1 MISRAV
7 QDAYEL
13 SPVQQGMLFQT
24 RLDPGSDVYVVRIWT
39 RLSGTLDVNAFRAAW
54 EWAAA
59 RHGALRTGFVTENVR
74 TPVQVVHA
82 GVQVPLEVLDWTGA
96 DEAETERRIQSLVDE
111 DRERPFD
118 LAAPPLLRLHLA
130 RLAEQEHVLVWSL
143 HHLVMDGWSYTS
155 LLREVLARHDAALR
169 GTEFDPPAP
178 RPYREFIGWLRG
190 RDRAAAE
197 AFWRAALAGVSE
209 PTPLGIDGAARPGE
223 TGFGDH
229 SRHLSLEATAA
240 LQAAARAHRVTLAT
254 LVQGAWALVLA
265 RYAGTDDVVF
275 GWTGSGRPEGLAGA
289 ERMCGLFV
297 NTLPAR
303 VRVPDDAAPGPW
315 LREMQDAQLA
325 AREHEHTA
333 LVDVQGWTEVPR
345 GRPLFESILAFENFP
360 RLDGAAGTG
369 GLAVGALR
377 GASSTGYPLTLLAH
391 PGERMHLRAYQDRA
405 RISDAAAQ
413 RLLGHLETA
422 LQAIA
427 SAPADALL
435 GELEILT
442 AEERARVLGPWAAP
456 RRPYPA
462 LPMHR
467 LFAEHA
473 ARDPE
478 KTAVTAADGALTYGE
493 LEARANRLANHLV
506 ALGVQPGQIVAMG
519 LDRGTHRIITLLA
532 IVKAGGAYL
541 PLDPSYP
548 RERLAFLLDDAG
560 ARVVVTDAATAGAL
574 PLDGRTAVLV
584 DADAARIAGHS
595 AEAPA
600 VRVEADDPLYVVYTS
615 GSTGIPKG
623 VLLSHRALARLT
635 RAVDYA
641 DWGPQQVWMHFV
653 ALTFDTSAMEIWGA
667 LANGGTLAVFPPHQ
681 PTLDELGT
689 FWREQGVT
697 TVWLTAGLFHQLVDA
712 RLDDF
717 AVLRQVMAG
726 GDVLSVPHCR
736 RLLQAHPHLRLIN
749 GYGPSENGTYTSA
762 HVIRPADLER
772 ASIPIGRPVPN
783 TTCYVLDGR
792 MRPVPPG
799 VWGELYTGG
808 DGLAMGYLNRPE
820 MTAERFVTIQV
831 DGRPE
836 RVYRTGDRARWMDDG
851 ALEFLGRTD
860 FQVKIRG
867 FRVEPGEVEQALQA
881 HPAVRGAT
889 VVPRDDAQGEKRLVG
904 WFVGDAP
911 VDDLREFL
919 RGRLPDYMVPAAL
932 VRMEALPLN
941 RHGKVDRGALPD
953 PGAPVDAAAGGYVA
967 PRTEAEE
974 LLAALWGEVLGAER
988 VGVHEDFFAAGG
1000 HSLHA
1005 MQLVTRIREALRVE
1019 LPLNAFFEAPTVA
1032 GLAMRLAG
1040 EGGAHAD
1047 RLERTARLAR
1057 LVRRMPD
1064 AEVRALLDDAPAART
1079 EAARRQALLTVLL
1092 RAEGVAA
1099 DGDDP
1104 IVPRGEGEPAP
1115 LSFAQ
1120 RRLWFLDRLEPGAMY
1135 NSPLAL
1141 RVHGAL
1147 DAGAL
1152 RRALGETVRR
1162 HASLRSVFRADARG
1176 EGEQVA
1182 LPAGDF
1188 PLSFDDLSAL
1198 PADEREAQAL
1208 RIVHDE
1214 VRRPFDLAAGPVFRA
1229 RLLRLAADEHV
1240 LVLAMHH
1247 VVSDGWSLGVLF
1259 RELGALYEAFSADAP
1274 PPLAPLPLQY
1284 ADYAAW
1290 QRAHWTE
1297 ERLAAQLEWWRRALE
1312 GAPAV
1317 LELPAD
1323 RPRPAVQSHR
1333 GARLRVALPH
1343 ALAEGVRALARREGA
1358 TPFMVMLA
1366 AFQVLLWRWSGEE
1379 DLVVGSPVAGR
1390 TRPETEGLIGFFV
1403 NTLPLRADLSGDPA
1417 FGALLRRVRNTT
1429 LGAYQHQDLPFERL
1443 VEALHPGRSLSH
1455 APVFQHVFALQNAT
1469 PAELRL
1475 PGLRMEVMPIDA
1487 GTARYD
1493 LEWFFRERD
1502 EGITG
1507 SIDYAADLWDE
1518 ATVRRMAGH
1527 YQRLLEAAVAAPD
1540 TSISALPLLDDAE
1553 RDQVLRGWNRTE
1565 RPDWDD
1571 ACMHELFERQA
1582 ARTPDAPA
1590 VIHDETTVTYAELDG
1605 RAERLARRLRALGVG
1620 PEVRVGIHLER
1631 DPQLI
1636 AALLAVLKAGGAY
1649 LPLDPTYP
1657 AERLSF
1663 MLEDAE
1669 ASLVLTRP
1677 HLRDTLPPVDARVV
1691 ALDDDDG
1698 TGDDTP
1704 SISDAAA
1711 VPRRAEPGNLAYMV
1725 YTSGSTGRPKGAM
1738 IQHRGAAVMLRWAAE
1753 EFTAEEVA
1761 GVLACTSI
1769 SFDPSVFEIFLAL
1782 TSGGAAV
1789 LARDA
1794 LALAELPRR
1803 DAVTLVDT
1811 VPSAAAELV
1820 RMGAIPPSVRVVGL
1834 VGEPLPRALADAL
1847 YAIGTVR
1854 RVVNFY
1860 GPSEDSVYST
1870 WDVVERGPASITIGR
1885 PIWGTQAY
1893 VLDGWMR
1900 PVPAGVPGEL
1910 YLGGAGLARGYLRR
1924 PGLTAERFV
1933 PSPFGPAGA
1942 RLYRTGDRVRWR
1954 PDGVL
1959 EFVGRLDFQIKVRGF
1974 RVEPG
1979 EVEAALRRHPAIT
1992 HAVVA
1997 LAGEGAARWLAAWVV
2012 TAPGAPAPEVD
2023 ALKAHLR
2030 RGLPDFM
2037 VPQAFVFLEKLPLTR
2052 SGKTDRKALPA
2063 PEAGGEATEHVKPR
2077 TPAERTVAQVFAR
2090 VLGVERVGA
2099 ADDFFAL
2106 GGHSLLAMHVWTHL
2120 RDRGGAALP
2129 LRALFQNPTVAE
2141 LAKALEAALAVA
2153 PGGDAA
2159 DAGGGI
2165 TPRPRQATEVEVRG
2179 ARVAAHAAPVSFSQ
2193 QRLWMLDR
2201 MDPDHA
2207 AYAVPLALRV
2217 RGPLDVDALRR
2228 ALDAL
2233 AARHE
2238 SLRTVFRWV
2247 DGGPVQVVL
2256 ADAGLPVD
2264 AIDLTSLG
2272 ADAREAEVRRRL
2284 ADEAARSFDLEQGPL
2299 ARAALYRLAADEH
2312 VLLLNLHHVVTD
2324 GWSTGVLLR
2333 ELAALCGAFSRG
2345 EPSPLDPPALQYAD
2359 YAAWQRERL
2368 AGAVYD
2374 EQRAWWQAALA
2385 GAPPLLELPYDRPR
2399 PAVWEGSGARERFR
2413 LPRQAAD
2420 AVAELARAEGC
2431 TPFMVLLAAFG
2442 ALLGRYARQD
2452 DLVVGTPVANRA
2464 RPETRDVVG
2473 FFVNTLALRTDLSGQ
2488 PTFRALLHR
2497 VREATLGAFAH
2508 QEMPFERLVD
2518 ELKVPRSAAHAP
2530 LFQVM
2535 FSLQN
2540 ANDGDAALPGLAVER
2555 VPVESGH
2562 ALFDL
2567 TLALRPRED
2576 GMDGALEYATA
2587 LFDRGTALRMIGHFR
2602 TLLAAAC
2609 ATPDARVTDLPLL
2622 SAGEVDDALRA
2633 WEGPA
2638 LHTVPATVH
2647 GRIAAQA
2654 ARTPEAIAIDGGAER
2669 VTYAQLEAR
2678 ADALARGLR
2687 ARGVRRGALVA
2698 IRAERSVETVAAILA
2713 ILKAGG
2719 AYLPLDPVYPAERQ
2733 AYMLADSR
2741 AALLLDATG
2750 AGAPHGYAGPVACLA
2765 ELATSAETPPGPEPA
2780 IPCSLFPVPCSPD
2793 DLAYVIYTSGSTG
2806 QPKGVAVPHHALSA
2820 YVDAARQA
2828 YGLTP
2833 ADRFLQFAP
2842 LSFDSSVEELF
2853 APLAAGATM
2862 VLRDGEMMESV
2873 DGFWRACARQRL
2885 TIASLPTAYWHEVAA
2900 AMEHAA
2906 PPIPPSLRVMITGG
2920 ERALPER
2927 VASWRRGVASHVHA
2941 LRLINS
2947 YGPTETTVA
2956 ATLHTVDCSGAVP
2969 IGRPMPGYRVRVLDA
2984 WLRPVPAGVP
2994 GELFVGGA
3002 GVARGYLHRPGATAE
3017 RFVPDP
3023 FAAEPGARL
3032 YATGDLVRWT
3042 EDGTLHFLGRTDD
3055 QVKVRGFRIEPGEIE
3070 SLLRRH
3076 PAVRDAV
3083 VAVREDAPGD
3093 RRLVAYVVSEDGDR
3107 CIDPL
3112 RAALRAELPA
3122 YMVPAAFVALDALP
3136 IGPSGKIDRR
3146 ALPAPRANDA
3156 PAGASLS
3163 RREREVAEVWREVLG
3178 TDAIGPDDNFF
3189 DLGGN
3194 SLLLIRLASRLRD
3207 RLGSTATAVDLFRFP
3222 TVRTLAAHLAAGA
3235 EAPRAGAPAET
3246 DGLRHGIGRLL
3257 TTLQGAAVP
3266 DGHESS
3272 RAEPR
3277 RPTGAEIAIIGM
3289 AGRFP
3294 GAPGVDALWENLRA
3308 GVEGISRFSDEE
3320 LRAAGV
3326 DDATLADPAYVRAG
3340 GWLAGAAD
3348 FDAAFF
3354 GFAPREAEATDP
3366 QHRVFLEVAWEALE
3380 HAGYGPGTYAGP
3392 VGVYAG
3398 TGAGGYLLHNLLPY
3412 AAELASAGFDVM
3424 VGNEK
3429 DFLPTRVSYKLGL
3442 EGPSLLVQTACST
3455 SLVTVHVACR
3465 ALLGGECDMALAGG
3479 VSIASALP
3487 RGYTWRDGSIAS
3499 PDGHCRAFD
3508 AAAEGTVP
3516 GAGAGVVVLKR
3527 LADALA
3533 DGDTIHAVILGSA
3546 INNDGAAKVGYMAPG
3561 AQRQA
3566 AVIADA
3572 LSVANVHARSIGYV
3586 EAHGTGTTLGD
3597 PVEVAA
3603 LTRAWRGHTEDTGF
3617 CALGSLKTNL
3627 GHLDAAAG
3635 VTGLIKAALAV
3646 RDGII
3651 PGTLHFTRPNPKLEL
3666 DRTPFYVRAET
3677 ETWAGPSPRRA
3688 GVSSFGIGGTNAHA
3702 VLQEPPAPA
3711 PRAGTPRPEQVIVL
3725 SARTQTALDAA
3736 RCGLADFLESHPS
3749 TDLADAAFTLQA
3761 GRTPFPWRLAVPAA
3775 SAADAVNGLRAA
3787 AGVRAGEGRPVAF
3800 LFPGQGAQHVRMAA
3814 GVYAGEPV
3822 FRAALDR
3829 CAEILRPV
3837 LGFDLLDLLYPAGD
3851 DGAAAERLGQTAV
3864 TQPALF
3870 AVEWALAQLW
3880 MSWGVRPDAMLG
3892 HSVGEF
3898 AAACLAGV
3906 FSLEDALRLVAA
3918 RGRLMQSLPAG
3929 AMLGVYLPEA
3939 ELLPRLPADVSLA
3952 AVNGPATCAVSGPA
3966 EAVRAL
3972 EEALLQDGVAVRR
3985 LHTSHAFH
3993 SAMMDPI
4000 LEPFRAL
4007 VLRARPRA
4015 PELPYVS
4022 GLTGTWITAAQ
4033 ATDPDYWAR
4042 QLREPVRFRDGVHT
4056 LLEAERTVLL
4066 EVGPGRTLGTLIP
4079 REGAHATVAS
4089 LPHPR
4094 DDAADTRALADAV
4107 GRLWSAGVP
4116 VDWAAYGQGRGG
4128 RRIPL
4133 PTYPFER
4140 RRYYLEAPR
4149 GATAG
4154 VALPLPAADPAP
4166 SSDDTALPAASG
4178 RSHLRTAYVAPSNR
4192 LEESI
4197 AAVWA
4202 EMLGLE
4208 RVGVEDD
4215 FFEVGGHSLLG
4226 TRVIARLRM
4235 HYGVEIGVDAIFRA
4249 PTVAALAREVGD
4261 ALLAAVE
4268 AMSEEEALELA

>member
-24 RLDPGSDVYVVRIWT
+24 RLDPGSGVYVVQLWT
-39 RLSGTLDVNAFRAAW
+39 RLSGTLDVDAFRAAW
-54 EWAAA
+54 AWAAA
-59 RHGALRTGFVTENVR
+59 RHPALRTGFVTENVR

-82 GVQVPLEVLDWTGA
+82 QASIPLDVLDWTGA
-96 DEAETERRIQSLVDE
+96 DEAEAERRVQALLGE
-111 DRERPFD
+111 DRARPFD

-130 RLAEQEHVLVWSL
+130 QIAAEEHVLVWSL
-143 HHLVMDGWSYTS
+143 HHLVLDGWSYTT
-155 LLREVLARHDAALR
+155 LFREVLARYDALVR
-169 GTEFDPPAP
+169 GTEYDPPAP
-178 RPYREFIGWLRG
+178 RPYREFIAWLRG

-197 AFWRAALAGVSE
+197 AFWRAALAGVAE
-209 PTPLGIDGAARPGE
+209 PTPLGIDGGARGGDA
-223 TGFGDH
+223 GFGDH
-229 SRHLSLEATAA
+229 SHHLPAAATAA
-240 LQAAARAHRVTLAT
+240 LREAARARRVTLAT

-265 RYAGTDDVVF
+265 RCAGTDDVVF
-275 GWTGSGRPEGLAGA
+275 GWTGAGRPEGLAGA

-303 VRVPDDAAPGPW
+303 VRVADDAALGPW
-315 LREMQDAQLA
+315 LQALQDAQLA
-325 AREHEHTA
+325 AREHEHTP

-345 GRPLFESILAFENFP
+345 GRPLFETLLAFENFP
-360 RLDGAAGTG
+360 RLDGAAAGTG
-369 GLAVGALR
+369 GLTVGAMR
-377 GASSTGYPLTLLAH
+377 GASSTGYPLTLIVH

-405 RISDAAAQ
+405 RIPDAAAE
-413 RLLGHLETA
+413 RLLGHLAAA
-422 LQAIA
+422 LRAIA
-427 SAPADALL
+427 AAPAEARL
-435 GELEILT
+435 GGVEILT

-473 ARDPE
+473 ARDPQ

-493 LEARANRLANHLV
+493 LEARANRLAHHL
-506 ALGVQPGQIVAMG
+506 AARGVGPGQIVAMG
-519 LDRGTHRIITLLA
+519 LDRGTHRIVTLLA
-532 IVKAGGAYL
+532 IVKAGAAYL

-548 RERLAFLLDDAG
+548 RERLAYLLDDAG
-560 ARVVVTDAATAGAL
+560 ARVVVTDAATAPL
-574 PLDGRTAVLV
+574 LLLDGRTAVLV
-584 DADAARIAGHS
+584 DTDAAEIAAQS

-615 GSTGIPKG
+615 GSTGTPKG
-623 VLLSHRALARLT
+623 VLVPHRALARLV
-635 RAVDYA
+635 RAADYA
-641 DWGPQQVWMHFV
+641 DFGAEQVWMHFV
-653 ALTFDTSAMEIWGA
+653 APTFDTSALEIWGA
-667 LANGGTLAVFPPHQ
+667 LANGGRLAVFPPHQ

-697 TVWLTAGLFHQLVDA
+697 TVWLTAGLFHQLIDA

-717 AVLRQVMAG
+717 GVLRQVMAG
-726 GDVLSVPHCR
+726 GDILSVAHCR
-736 RLLQAHPHLRLIN
+736 RLMQAHPHLRLIN

-792 MRPVPPG
+792 MRPVPQG
-799 VWGELYTGG
+799 VWGELCTGG
-808 DGLAMGYLNRPE
+808 DGLAIGYLNRPAL
-820 MTAERFVTIQV
+820 TAERFVTVEV

-836 RVYRTGDRARWMDDG
+836 RVYRTGDRVRWMEG
-851 ALEFLGRTD
+851 GVLEFMGRTD

-867 FRVEPGEVEQALQA
+867 FRVEPGEVESLLRS
-881 HPAVRGAT
+881 HPDVREAAVVARDDGQGGRRLVGYLAGEVDAEAVRG
-889 VVPRDDAQGEKRLVG
+889 
-904 WFVGDAP
+904 W
-911 VDDLREFL
+911 LRE
-919 RGRLPDYMVPAAL
+919 RLPDYMVPAAL
-932 VRMEALPLN
+932 VRMDALPLN

-953 PGAPVDAAAGGYVA
+953 PGAPAGADAGAYLA

-974 LLAALWGEVLGAER
+974 LLAALWGEVLGTER
-988 VGVHEDFFAAGG
+988 VGVTDDFFAAGG

-1019 LPLNAFFEAPTVA
+1019 LPLHAFFEAPTVA
-1032 GLAMRLAG
+1032 GLAARLAG
-1040 EGGAHAD
+1040 DDAARAD
-1047 RLERTARLAR
+1047 RVERTARLAR
-1057 LVRRMPD
+1057 IVRRMPD
-1064 AEVRALLDDAPAART
+1064 AEVRALLEDAPGAPAGRT

-1099 DGDDP
+1099 DGEDP
-1104 IVPRGEGEPAP
+1104 VVPRGDDAAPAP

-1120 RRLWFLDRLEPGAMY
+1120 RRLWFLDRLEPGSMY

-1147 DAGAL
+1147 DASAL
-1152 RRALGETVRR
+1152 ERALAEVVRR
-1162 HASLRSVFRADARG
+1162 HASLRSVFRADHRG
-1176 EGEQVA
+1176 EAEQVV

-1188 PLSFDDLSAL
+1188 PLPADDLSAL
-1198 PADEREAQAL
+1198 PDEQREAQAQ

-1229 RLLRLAADEHV
+1229 RLLRLAEDEHV

-1259 RELGALYEAFSADAP
+1259 RELGALYEAFVRDAP
-1274 PPLAPLPLQY
+1274 APLAPLPLQY

-1297 ERLAAQLEWWRRALE
+1297 ERLAAQLAWWRRALE

-1323 RPRPAVQSHR
+1323 RSRPAVQSHR

-1390 TRPETEGLIGFFV
+1390 TRAETEGLIGFFV
-1403 NTLPLRADLSGDPA
+1403 NTLPLRADLAGDPA
-1417 FGALLRRVRNTT
+1417 FAALLHRVRNTT

-1443 VEALHPGRSLSH
+1443 VEALHPGRSLAH
-1455 APVFQHVFALQNAT
+1455 APVFQTVFALQNAT

-1475 PGLRMEVMPIDA
+1475 PGLRMEVMPIEV

-1507 SIDYAADLWDE
+1507 SIDYAADLWDA
-1518 ATVRRMAGH
+1518 ATVERMAGH
-1527 YQRLLEAAVAAPD
+1527 YRRLLEAAVAGPHTPA
-1540 TSISALPLLDDAE
+1540 SALPLLDEAE

-1565 RPDWDD
+1565 RPEWAD
-1571 ACMHELFERQA
+1571 ACIHELFEAQA

-1590 VIHDETTVTYAELDG
+1590 VIHDATTVTYAELDA
-1605 RAERLARRLRALGVG
+1605 RAERLASRLRALGVG

-1657 AERLSF
+1657 ADRLAF

-1677 HLRDTLPPVDARVV
+1677 HLRDTLPLVDARVV
-1691 ALDDDDG
+1691 ALDDADG
-1698 TGDDTP
+1698 TGDDAP
-1704 SISDAAA
+1704 SDSAAG

-1753 EFTAEEVA
+1753 EFGPDEVA

-1847 YAIGTVR
+1847 YATGTVR

-1870 WDVVERGPASITIGR
+1870 CGVVERGPAPVTIGR
-1885 PIWGTQAY
+1885 PVWGTQTY
-1893 VLDGWMR
+1893 VLDAWMR

-1924 PGLTAERFV
+1924 PGLTADRFV
-1933 PSPFGPAGA
+1933 PNPFGSAGA

-1954 PDGVL
+1954 ADGVL
-1959 EFVGRLDFQIKVRGF
+1959 EFVGRLDFQVKVRGF

-1997 LAGEGAARWLAAWVV
+1997 LAGEGAARRLAAWVV
-2012 TAPGAPAPEVD
+2012 PAPGAPAPEVE

-2063 PEAGGEATEHVKPR
+2063 PEAGGEAAEHVPPR
-2077 TPAERTVAQVFAR
+2077 TGAERTVAEVFAR

-2129 LRALFQNPTVAE
+2129 LRALFEHPTVAA
-2141 LAKALEAALAVA
+2141 LATALEEALRAA
-2153 PGGDAA
+2153 PGGAAA
-2159 DAGGGI
+2159 DAGVRI
-2165 TPRPRQATEVEVRG
+2165 TARPRDVRTEVEAGG
-2179 ARVAAHAAPVSFSQ
+2179 ARVAAYAAPVSFSQ

-2201 MDPDHA
+2201 MDPGRA
-2207 AYAVPLALRV
+2207 AYAVPLALRI
-2217 RGPLDVDALRR
+2217 RGRLDVAALGR

-2238 SLRTVFRWV
+2238 SLRTVFRWM
-2247 DGGPVQVVL
+2247 DGGPMQVAL
-2256 ADAGLPVD
+2256 PDAGLPVEP
-2264 AIDLTSLG
+2264 IDLASLHP
-2272 ADAREAEVRRRL
+2272 DAREAQVRRRL
-2284 ADEAARSFDLEQGPL
+2284 ADEAARPFDLEHGPL
-2299 ARAALYRLAADEH
+2299 ARVSLYRLDAGEH
-2312 VLLLNLHHVVTD
+2312 VLLLNLHHVITD

-2333 ELAALCGAFSRG
+2333 ELAALYGAFAG
-2345 EPSPLDPPALQYAD
+2345 GAPSPLDPPALQYAD

-2368 AGAVYD
+2368 AGAVYA
-2374 EQRAWWQAALA
+2374 EQRTWWTAALA
-2385 GAPPLLELPYDRPR
+2385 GAPALLELPYDRPR
-2399 PAVWEGSGARERFR
+2399 PPVWEGRGAMERFR
-2413 LPRQAAD
+2413 LPRAAAD

-2442 ALLGRYARQD
+2442 VLLGRYARQD
-2452 DLVVGTPVANRA
+2452 DFVVGTPVANRA

-2540 ANDGDAALPGLAVER
+2540 ANDGEAPLPGLAVER
-2555 VPVESGH
+2555 IPVEGTH

-2587 LFDRGTALRMIGHFR
+2587 LFDRATAVRMIGHFR

-2609 ATPDARVTDLPLL
+2609 AAPDAPVSALPLL
-2622 SAGEVDDALRA
+2622 TAGEVDDALRA

-2638 LHTVPATVH
+2638 LHTVPATIH
-2647 GRIAAQA
+2647 MRIAEQA
-2654 ARTPEAIAIDGGAER
+2654 ALTPDGVAVDGGAER

-2678 ADALARGLR
+2678 ANGLAGRLH
-2687 ARGVRRGALVA
+2687 ARGVRPGVIAAV
-2698 IRAERSVETVAAILA
+2698 RAERSVDAVAAILA
-2713 ILKAGG
+2713 VLKAGG
-2719 AYLPLDPVYPAERQ
+2719 AYLPLDPTYPAERQ

-2750 AGAPHGYAGPVACLA
+2750 AGAPAGYSGPVADLAA
-2765 ELATSAETPPGPEPA
+2765 ELAAAAEALPERAPA
-2780 IPCSLFPVPCSPD
+2780 IPYSLFPVPCNPD

-2806 QPKGVAVPHHALSA
+2806 RPKGVAVPHRALSA

-2828 YGLTP
+2828 YDLTP

-2885 TIASLPTAYWHEVAA
+2885 TIASLPTAYWHEIAA
-2900 AMEHAA
+2900 AMDSAA
-2906 PPIPPSLRVMITGG
+2906 PPIPPSLRVMIVGG

-2927 VASWRRGVASHVHA
+2927 VASWRRGVGDGV
-2941 LRLINS
+2941 RLINS

-2956 ATLHTVDCSGAVP
+2956 ATLHTVDADEPVVP

-2984 WLRPVPAGVP
+2984 ALRPVPAGVP
-2994 GELFVGGA
+2994 GELFVGGI
-3002 GVARGYLHRPGATAE
+3002 GVARGYLHRPAATAE

-3032 YATGDLVRWT
+3032 YATGDLVRWKESASVRECVSASVGDARGVGSESRSQPPFT
-3042 EDGTLHFLGRTDD
+3042 HALTHPRTHALEFLGRTDD

-3083 VAVREDAPGD
+3083 VAVREDVPGD

-3107 CIDPL
+3107 SIEL
-3112 RAALRAELPA
+3112 VRAALRAALPA
-3122 YMVPAAFVALDALP
+3122 YMVPSVFVTLDALP

-3146 ALPAPRANDA
+3146 ALPAPRSNDA
-3156 PAGASLS
+3156 PAAGAPLS

-3178 TDAIGPDDNFF
+3178 TDAIGADDNFF

-3194 SLLLIRLASRLRD
+3194 SLLLIRLAARLKE

-3222 TVRTLAAHLAAGA
+3222 TVRALAAHLA
-3235 EAPRAGAPAET
+3235 
-3246 DGLRHGIGRLL
+3246 
-3257 TTLQGAAVP
+3257 
-3266 DGHESS
+3266 
-3272 RAEPR
+3272 
-3277 RPTGAEIAIIGM
+3277 
-3289 AGRFP
+3289 
-3294 GAPGVDALWENLRA
+3294 
-3308 GVEGISRFSDEE
+3308 
-3320 LRAAGV
+3320 
-3326 DDATLADPAYVRAG
+3326 
-3340 GWLAGAAD
+3340 
-3348 FDAAFF
+3348 
-3354 GFAPREAEATDP
+3354 
-3366 QHRVFLEVAWEALE
+3366 
-3380 HAGYGPGTYAGP
+3380 
-3392 VGVYAG
+3392 VG
-3398 TGAGGYLLHNLLPY
+3398 
-3412 AAELASAGFDVM
+3412 
-3424 VGNEK
+3424 
-3429 DFLPTRVSYKLGL
+3429 
-3442 EGPSLLVQTACST
+3442 
-3455 SLVTVHVACR
+3455 
-3465 ALLGGECDMALAGG
+3465 
-3479 VSIASALP
+3479 
-3487 RGYTWRDGSIAS
+3487 
-3499 PDGHCRAFD
+3499 
-3508 AAAEGTVP
+3508 AAAE
-3516 GAGAGVVVLKR
+3516 
-3527 LADALA
+3527 ADA
-3533 DGDTIHAVILGSA
+3533 
-3546 INNDGAAKVGYMAPG
+3546 P
-3561 AQRQA
+3561 
-3566 AVIADA
+3566 
-3572 LSVANVHARSIGYV
+3572 
-3586 EAHGTGTTLGD
+3586 
-3597 PVEVAA
+3597 
-3603 LTRAWRGHTEDTGF
+3603 
-3617 CALGSLKTNL
+3617 
-3627 GHLDAAAG
+3627 
-3635 VTGLIKAALAV
+3635 
-3646 RDGII
+3646 
-3651 PGTLHFTRPNPKLEL
+3651 
-3666 DRTPFYVRAET
+3666 
-3677 ETWAGPSPRRA
+3677 
-3688 GVSSFGIGGTNAHA
+3688 
-3702 VLQEPPAPA
+3702 
-3711 PRAGTPRPEQVIVL
+3711 
-3725 SARTQTALDAA
+3725 
-3736 RCGLADFLESHPS
+3736 
-3749 TDLADAAFTLQA
+3749 
-3761 GRTPFPWRLAVPAA
+3761 
-3775 SAADAVNGLRAA
+3775 
-3787 AGVRAGEGRPVAF
+3787 AGVRAE
-3800 LFPGQGAQHVRMAA
+3800 
-3814 GVYAGEPV
+3814 
-3822 FRAALDR
+3822 
-3829 CAEILRPV
+3829 
-3837 LGFDLLDLLYPAGD
+3837 
-3851 DGAAAERLGQTAV
+3851 
-3864 TQPALF
+3864 
-3870 AVEWALAQLW
+3870 
-3880 MSWGVRPDAMLG
+3880 
-3892 HSVGEF
+3892 
-3898 AAACLAGV
+3898 
-3906 FSLEDALRLVAA
+3906 
-3918 RGRLMQSLPAG
+3918 
-3929 AMLGVYLPEA
+3929 
-3939 ELLPRLPADVSLA
+3939 
-3952 AVNGPATCAVSGPA
+3952 
-3966 EAVRAL
+3966 
-3972 EEALLQDGVAVRR
+3972 
-3985 LHTSHAFH
+3985 
-3993 SAMMDPI
+3993 
-4000 LEPFRAL
+4000 
-4007 VLRARPRA
+4007 VLRQ
-4015 PELPYVS
+4015 
-4022 GLTGTWITAAQ
+4022 GT
-4033 ATDPDYWAR
+4033 
-4042 QLREPVRFRDGVHT
+4042 
-4056 LLEAERTVLL
+4056 
-4066 EVGPGRTLGTLIP
+4066 
-4079 REGAHATVAS
+4079 S
-4089 LPHPR
+4089 
-4094 DDAADTRALADAV
+4094 
-4107 GRLWSAGVP
+4107 
-4116 VDWAAYGQGRGG
+4116 
-4128 RRIPL
+4128 
-4133 PTYPFER
+4133 
-4140 RRYYLEAPR
+4140 
-4149 GATAG
+4149 
-4154 VALPLPAADPAP
+4154 
-4166 SSDDTALPAASG
+4166 
-4178 RSHLRTAYVAPSNR
+4178 
-4192 LEESI
+4192 
-4197 AAVWA
+4197 
-4202 EMLGLE
+4202 
-4208 RVGVEDD
+4208 
-4215 FFEVGGHSLLG
+4215 
-4226 TRVIARLRM
+4226 RLRSLRK
-4235 HYGVEIGVDAIFRA
+4235 GA
-4249 PTVAALAREVGD
+4249 PA
-4261 ALLAAVE
+4261 
-4268 AMSEEEALELA
+4268 

>member
-1 MISRAV
+1 VISPAI

-24 RLDPGSDVYVVRIWT
+24 RLDPTADVYVVRLWT
-39 RLSGTLDVNAFRAAW
+39 RLSGALDVDAFRAAW
-54 EWAAA
+54 AWAAD
-59 RHGALRTGFVTENVR
+59 RHPVLRTGFVTENVR

-82 GVQVPLEVLDWTGA
+82 RAAIPLDLLDWSGV
-96 DEAETERRIQSLVDE
+96 DEAEAERRVQALLDD
-111 DRERPFD
+111 DRARPFD
-118 LAAPPLLRLHLA
+118 LAAPPLLRLRLA
-130 RLAEQEHVLVWSL
+130 RIAADEHVLVWSL
-143 HHLVMDGWSYTS
+143 HHLVMDGWSYTT
-155 LLREVLARHDAALR
+155 LFREVLARYDAIVR

-178 RPYREFIGWLRG
+178 RAYKEFIGWLRG

-197 AFWRAALAGVSE
+197 AFWRAALDGVAE
-209 PTPLGIDGAARPGE
+209 PTPLGIDRAARGGDA
-223 TGFGDH
+223 GFGDH
-229 SRHLSLEATAA
+229 SLHLSVEATAA
-240 LQAAARAHRVTLAT
+240 LAEAARARRVTLAT
-254 LVQGAWALVLA
+254 LVQGAWALVLG

-275 GWTGSGRPEGLAGA
+275 GWTGSGRPESLSGA

-303 VRVPDDAAPGPW
+303 VRVADDASLEPW
-315 LREMQDAQLA
+315 LRALQDAQLA
-325 AREHEHTA
+325 AREHEHTP

-345 GRPLFESILAFENFP
+345 GRPLFETLLAFENFP
-360 RLDGAAGTG
+360 RLDGAAAGTG
-369 GLAVGALR
+369 GLTVGAMR

-405 RISDAAAQ
+405 RIPDAAAR
-413 RLLGHLETA
+413 RLLGHLAAA
-422 LQAIA
+422 LGAIA
-427 SAPADALL
+427 AAPADARL

-473 ARDPE
+473 ARDPH
-478 KTAVTAADGALTYGE
+478 KTAVTAADGTLTYGE
-493 LEARANRLANHLV
+493 LEARANRLARHL
-506 ALGVQPGQIVAMG
+506 AARGAGPGQIVAMG
-519 LDRGTHRIITLLA
+519 LERGTHRIVTLLA
-532 IVKAGGAYL
+532 IVKAGAAYL

-560 ARVVVTDAATAGAL
+560 ARVVVTDAATAALL

-584 DADAARIAGHS
+584 DADAAQIAAES
-595 AEAPA
+595 AQAPA
-600 VRVEADDPLYVVYTS
+600 VRVEADDALYVVYTS
-615 GSTGIPKG
+615 GSTGTPKG
-623 VLLSHRALARLT
+623 VLLPHRALARLV
-635 RAVDYA
+635 RAADYA
-641 DWGPQQVWMHFV
+641 DFGAEQVWMHFA
-653 ALTFDTSAMEIWGA
+653 ALTFDTSALEIWGA
-667 LANGGTLAVFPPHQ
+667 LANGATLAVFPPHQ

-689 FWREQGVT
+689 FLREQGVT
-697 TVWLTAGLFHQLVDA
+697 SAWLTAGLFHQLVDA
-712 RLDDF
+712 RMEDLGG
-717 AVLRQVMAG
+717 LRQLMAG
-726 GDVLSVPHCR
+726 GDVLSVSHCR

-749 GYGPSENGTYTSA
+749 GYGPTENGTFTSA
-762 HVIRPADLER
+762 HVVEPADVER
-772 ASIPIGRPVPN
+772 ASIPVGRPVPN

-792 MRPVPPG
+792 LRPVPAG

-808 DGLAMGYLNRPE
+808 DGLAIGYLNRPE
-820 MTAERFVTIQV
+820 MTAERFVTVDV
-831 DGRPE
+831 DGRAE
-836 RVYRTGDRARWMDDG
+836 RVYRTGDRVRWMDDG

-867 FRVEPGEVEQALQA
+867 FRVEPGEVESLLQS
-881 HPAVRGAT
+881 HPEVREAAVVA
-889 VVPRDDAQGEKRLVG
+889 RDDGQGGRRLVG
-904 WFVGDAP
+904 YLAGD
-911 VDDLREFL
+911 VDTEAVDGWLRE
-919 RGRLPDYMVPAAL
+919 RLPDYMVPAAL
-932 VRMEALPLN
+932 VRMDALPLN

-953 PGAPVDAAAGGYVA
+953 PGASADADASAYVA

-1005 MQLVTRIREALRVE
+1005 MQLVTRIREALRVD

-1032 GLAMRLAG
+1032 GLAARLAEQDG
-1040 EGGAHAD
+1040 THAD
-1047 RLERTARLAR
+1047 RVERTARLSR

-1064 AEVRALLDDAPAART
+1064 AEVRALLQDAPGAPAGRT
-1079 EAARRQALLTVLL
+1079 EAARRQALLTLLL

-1104 IVPRGEGEPAP
+1104 IVPRAEGEPAP

-1147 DAGAL
+1147 DASAL
-1152 RRALGETVRR
+1152 QRALGEMVRR

-1182 LPAGDF
+1182 LPAGGF
-1188 PLSFDDLSAL
+1188 PLPSDDLSAL
-1198 PADEREAQAL
+1198 AGDEREARAL

-1274 PPLAPLPLQY
+1274 APLALGPSPLAPLPLQY

-1290 QRAHWTE
+1290 QRGHWTE
-1297 ERLAAQLEWWRRALE
+1297 ERLAAQLAWWRRALE

-1343 ALAEGVRALARREGA
+1343 ALAEGARALARREGA

-1366 AFQVLLWRWSGEE
+1366 AFQVLLWRWSGED

-1417 FGALLRRVRNTT
+1417 FAALLHRVRNTT

-1475 PGLRMEVMPIDA
+1475 PGLRMEVMPIEV

-1527 YQRLLEAAVAAPD
+1527 YQRLLEAAVAGPD
-1540 TSISALPLLDDAE
+1540 TPISALPLLDDAE

-1565 RPDWDD
+1565 RPDWAD

-1590 VIHDETTVTYAELDG
+1590 VIHDQATVTYAQLDA
-1605 RAERLARRLRALGVG
+1605 RAERLAQRLRALGVG

-1631 DPQLI
+1631 DPQMI

-1657 AERLSF
+1657 ADRLAF

-1669 ASLVLTRP
+1669 APLVLTRP

-1704 SISDAAA
+1704 LGASSAAA
-1711 VPRRAEPGNLAYMV
+1711 GAARRAEPGNLAYMV

-1738 IQHRGAAVMLRWAAE
+1738 IQHAGAAVMLRWAAE
-1753 EFTAEEVA
+1753 EFTPEEVA

-1847 YAIGTVR
+1847 YATGTVR

-1870 WDVVERGPASITIGR
+1870 CGVVERGPAPVTIGR

-1893 VLDGWMR
+1893 VLDAAMQ

-1910 YLGGAGLARGYLRR
+1910 FLGGAGLARGYLRR
-1924 PGLTAERFV
+1924 PGLTADRFV
-1933 PSPFGPAGA
+1933 PSPFGAAGS

-1954 PDGVL
+1954 ADGVL
-1959 EFVGRLDFQIKVRGF
+1959 EFVGRLDFQVKVRGF

-1997 LAGEGAARWLAAWVV
+1997 LAGEGPARRLAAWVV
-2012 TAPGAPAPEVD
+2012 TAPGTDAPDVD

-2037 VPQAFVFLEKLPLTR
+2037 VPQAFVFLDRLPLTR

-2063 PEAGGEATEHVKPR
+2063 PEAGGEAAEHVPPR
-2077 TPAERTVAQVFAR
+2077 TPAERTVAEVFAR

-2141 LAKALEAALAVA
+2141 LATALEAALAAA

-2159 DAGGGI
+2159 DAEVRI
-2165 TPRPRQATEVEVRG
+2165 TARPRQGTEVEVRG
-2179 ARVAAHAAPVSFSQ
+2179 ARVSAHAAPVSFSQ

-2201 MDPDHA
+2201 MDPERA

-2217 RGPLDVDALRR
+2217 RGALDVDALRR

-2238 SLRTVFRWV
+2238 SLRTVFRWM
-2247 DGGPVQVVL
+2247 DGAPVQVVL
-2256 ADAGLPVD
+2256 PEAGLPLESVD
-2264 AIDLTSLG
+2264 LEALD

-2284 ADEAARSFDLEQGPL
+2284 ADEAARSFSLEHGPL
-2299 ARAALYRLAADEH
+2299 ARAALYRLHADEH

-2333 ELAALCGAFSRG
+2333 ELAALYGAFSNG

-2374 EQRAWWQAALA
+2374 EQRAWWKAALA
-2385 GAPPLLELPYDRPR
+2385 GAPALLELPYDRPR
-2399 PAVWEGSGARERFR
+2399 PPVWEGRGAMERFR
-2413 LPRQAAD
+2413 LPRWAAD

-2452 DLVVGTPVANRA
+2452 DFVVGTPVANRA

-2540 ANDGDAALPGLAVER
+2540 ANDGDAPLPGLDVER
-2555 VPVESGH
+2555 IPVQGTH

-2609 ATPDARVTDLPLL
+2609 AAPDARVTDLPLL
-2622 SAGEVDDALRA
+2622 SAVEVDDALRA

-2638 LHTVPATVH
+2638 LHTVPATLH
-2647 GRIAAQA
+2647 ARIAAQA
-2654 ARTPEAIAIDGGAER
+2654 ARTPDAIAIDGGSMDGGAVR

-2678 ADALARGLR
+2678 ANGVARGLR
-2687 ARGVRRGALVA
+2687 ARGVGRGALVA
-2698 IRAERSVETVAAILA
+2698 IRAERSVETVAAVLA
-2713 ILKAGG
+2713 VLKAGG
-2719 AYLPLDPVYPAERQ
+2719 AYLPLDPAYPAERQ

-2750 AGAPHGYAGPVACLA
+2750 AGAPHGYAGPVADLA
-2765 ELATSAETPPGPEPA
+2765 ELAASAQTPPEPAPA
-2780 IPCSLFPVPCSPD
+2780 IPCSQFPVPCSPE

-2806 QPKGVAVPHHALSA
+2806 RPKGVAVPHHALSA

-2873 DGFWRACARQRL
+2873 DGFWRACARQQL
-2885 TIASLPTAYWHEVAA
+2885 TITSLPTAYWHEVAA

-2906 PPIPPSLRVMITGG
+2906 PVIPPSLRVMIVGG

-2927 VASWRRGVASHVHA
+2927 VAQWRRGTASPAHPLTRSPVHPA
-2941 LRLINS
+2941 VRLINS

-2956 ATLHTVDCSGAVP
+2956 ATLHTVDSSDESAVP

-2984 WLRPVPAGVP
+2984 SLRPVPAGVP
-2994 GELFVGGA
+2994 GELFVGGV

-3032 YATGDLVRWT
+3032 YAAGDLVRWAA
-3042 EDGTLHFLGRTDD
+3042 DGTLHFLGRTDD

-3076 PAVRDAV
+3076 PSVRDAV
-3083 VAVREDAPGD
+3083 VAVREDVPGD

-3107 CIDPL
+3107 CIEPL

-3122 YMVPAAFVALDALP
+3122 YMVPSAFVALDALP

-3146 ALPAPRANDA
+3146 VLPAPRSNDA
-3156 PAGASLS
+3156 PAAGVPLS
-3163 RREREVAEVWREVLG
+3163 RREAEVAEVWREVLG
-3178 TDAIGPDDNFF
+3178 ADAIAPDDNFF

-3194 SLLLIRLASRLRD
+3194 SLLLIRLAGRLKD
-3207 RLGSTATAVDLFRFP
+3207 QLGSTATAVDLFRFP
-3222 TVRTLAAHLAAGA
+3222 TVRTLAAHLAAD
-3235 EAPRAGAPAET
+3235 RDDAPAASPAGTRAE
-3246 DGLRHGIGRLL
+3246 GLRHGTNRLRNL
-3257 TTLQGAAVP
+3257 
-3266 DGHESS
+3266 
-3272 RAEPR
+3272 RK
-3277 RPTGAEIAIIGM
+3277 
-3289 AGRFP
+3289 
-3294 GAPGVDALWENLRA
+3294 GAPA
-3308 GVEGISRFSDEE
+3308 
-3320 LRAAGV
+3320 
-3326 DDATLADPAYVRAG
+3326 
-3340 GWLAGAAD
+3340 
-3348 FDAAFF
+3348 
-3354 GFAPREAEATDP
+3354 
-3366 QHRVFLEVAWEALE
+3366 
-3380 HAGYGPGTYAGP
+3380 
-3392 VGVYAG
+3392 
-3398 TGAGGYLLHNLLPY
+3398 
-3412 AAELASAGFDVM
+3412 
-3424 VGNEK
+3424 
-3429 DFLPTRVSYKLGL
+3429 
-3442 EGPSLLVQTACST
+3442 
-3455 SLVTVHVACR
+3455 
-3465 ALLGGECDMALAGG
+3465 
-3479 VSIASALP
+3479 
-3487 RGYTWRDGSIAS
+3487 
-3499 PDGHCRAFD
+3499 
-3508 AAAEGTVP
+3508 
-3516 GAGAGVVVLKR
+3516 
-3527 LADALA
+3527 
-3533 DGDTIHAVILGSA
+3533 
-3546 INNDGAAKVGYMAPG
+3546 
-3561 AQRQA
+3561 
-3566 AVIADA
+3566 
-3572 LSVANVHARSIGYV
+3572 
-3586 EAHGTGTTLGD
+3586 
-3597 PVEVAA
+3597 
-3603 LTRAWRGHTEDTGF
+3603 
-3617 CALGSLKTNL
+3617 
-3627 GHLDAAAG
+3627 
-3635 VTGLIKAALAV
+3635 
-3646 RDGII
+3646 
-3651 PGTLHFTRPNPKLEL
+3651 
-3666 DRTPFYVRAET
+3666 
-3677 ETWAGPSPRRA
+3677 
-3688 GVSSFGIGGTNAHA
+3688 
-3702 VLQEPPAPA
+3702 
-3711 PRAGTPRPEQVIVL
+3711 
-3725 SARTQTALDAA
+3725 
-3736 RCGLADFLESHPS
+3736 
-3749 TDLADAAFTLQA
+3749 
-3761 GRTPFPWRLAVPAA
+3761 
-3775 SAADAVNGLRAA
+3775 
-3787 AGVRAGEGRPVAF
+3787 
-3800 LFPGQGAQHVRMAA
+3800 
-3814 GVYAGEPV
+3814 
-3822 FRAALDR
+3822 
-3829 CAEILRPV
+3829 
-3837 LGFDLLDLLYPAGD
+3837 
-3851 DGAAAERLGQTAV
+3851 
-3864 TQPALF
+3864 
-3870 AVEWALAQLW
+3870 
-3880 MSWGVRPDAMLG
+3880 
-3892 HSVGEF
+3892 
-3898 AAACLAGV
+3898 
-3906 FSLEDALRLVAA
+3906 
-3918 RGRLMQSLPAG
+3918 
-3929 AMLGVYLPEA
+3929 
-3939 ELLPRLPADVSLA
+3939 
-3952 AVNGPATCAVSGPA
+3952 
-3966 EAVRAL
+3966 
-3972 EEALLQDGVAVRR
+3972 
-3985 LHTSHAFH
+3985 
-3993 SAMMDPI
+3993 
-4000 LEPFRAL
+4000 
-4007 VLRARPRA
+4007 
-4015 PELPYVS
+4015 
-4022 GLTGTWITAAQ
+4022 
-4033 ATDPDYWAR
+4033 
-4042 QLREPVRFRDGVHT
+4042 
-4056 LLEAERTVLL
+4056 
-4066 EVGPGRTLGTLIP
+4066 
-4079 REGAHATVAS
+4079 
-4089 LPHPR
+4089 
-4094 DDAADTRALADAV
+4094 
-4107 GRLWSAGVP
+4107 
-4116 VDWAAYGQGRGG
+4116 
-4128 RRIPL
+4128 
-4133 PTYPFER
+4133 
-4140 RRYYLEAPR
+4140 
-4149 GATAG
+4149 
-4154 VALPLPAADPAP
+4154 
-4166 SSDDTALPAASG
+4166 
-4178 RSHLRTAYVAPSNR
+4178 
-4192 LEESI
+4192 
-4197 AAVWA
+4197 
-4202 EMLGLE
+4202 
-4208 RVGVEDD
+4208 
-4215 FFEVGGHSLLG
+4215 
-4226 TRVIARLRM
+4226 
-4235 HYGVEIGVDAIFRA
+4235 
-4249 PTVAALAREVGD
+4249 
-4261 ALLAAVE
+4261 
-4268 AMSEEEALELA
+4268 